1 MDPAVIVKTVL
12 KNVSQNST
20 AIDIIRQ
27 ITYLTGTDHP
37 KSLYVLGEIMRMSEP
52 VIDPDVLRQLRMLS
66 NEGLVHLIA
75 EEIYGVTKP
84 RCCSLL

>member
-1 MDPAVIVKTVL
+1 MDPAVLVKSVL
-12 KNVSQNST
+12 KNVSQNAT

-37 KSLYVLGEIMRMSEP
+37 KSLYVLGEIVRMSES
-52 VIDPDVLRQLRMLS
+52 VLDPDVLRQLRMLM

-75 EEIYGVTKP
+75 EEIYAASKP
-84 RCCSLL
+84 RCCGLL

>member
-1 MDPAVIVKTVL
+1 MDPVVIVKTVL
-12 KNVSQNST
+12 KNVSQNAT

-37 KSLYVLGEIMRMSEP
+37 KSLYVLGEILRVSEP
-52 VIDPDVLRQLRMLS
+52 VLDPDVIRQLKGLM

-75 EEIYGVTKP
+75 EEIYAVSKP
-84 RCCSLL
+84 RCCGLL

>member
-12 KNVSQNST
+12 RNLSQNAS

-37 KSLYVLGEIMRMSEP
+37 KTLHVLNEIVRMGEQ
-52 VIDPDVLRQLRMLS
+52 VIDPDVLRHIKMLIH
-66 NEGLVHLIA
+66 EGLVHLIA
-75 EEIYGVTKP
+75 EEIYAVARPK
-84 RCCSLL
+84 CCGLL

>member
-1 MDPAVIVKTVL
+1 MDPVVIVKTVL
-12 KNVSQNST
+12 KNVSQNAT

-37 KSLYVLGEIMRMSEP
+37 KSLYVLGEILRVSEP
-52 VIDPDVLRQLRMLS
+52 VLDPDVIRQLKGLM

-75 EEIYGVTKP
+75 EEIYTVSKP
-84 RCCSLL
+84 RCCGLL

>member
-1 MDPAVIVKTVL
+1 MDPVVLVKSVL
-12 KNVSQNST
+12 KNVSQNAT

-37 KSLYVLGEIMRMSEP
+37 KSLYVLGEIVRMSES
-52 VIDPDVLRQLRMLS
+52 VLDPDVLRQLRMLM

-75 EEIYGVTKP
+75 EEIYAVSKP
-84 RCCSLL
+84 RCCGLL

>member
-1 MDPAVIVKTVL
+1 
-12 KNVSQNST
+12 VSQNAT

-37 KSLYVLGEIMRMSEP
+37 KSLYVLGEIVRMSES
-52 VIDPDVLRQLRMLS
+52 VLDPDVLRQLRMLM

-75 EEIYGVTKP
+75 EEIYAVSKP
-84 RCCSLL
+84 RCCGLL

>member
-1 MDPAVIVKTVL
+1 MDPAVLVKSVL
-12 KNVSQNST
+12 KNISQNAT

-37 KSLYVLGEIMRMSEP
+37 KSLYVLGEVMRMSES
-52 VIDPDVLRQLRMLS
+52 VLDPDVLRQLRMLM

-75 EEIYGVTKP
+75 EEIYAVSKP
-84 RCCSLL
+84 RCCGLL

>member
-1 MDPAVIVKTVL
+1 MDPAVLVKTVL
-12 KNVSQNST
+12 KNVSQNAT

-37 KSLYVLGEIMRMSEP
+37 KSLYVLGEIVRMSES
-52 VIDPDVLRQLRMLS
+52 VLDPDVLRQLRMLM

-75 EEIYGVTKP
+75 EEIYAVSKP
-84 RCCSLL
+84 RCCGLL

>member
-1 MDPAVIVKTVL
+1 MDPAVIVKAVL
-12 KNVSQNST
+12 KNVSQNAT

-37 KSLYVLGEIMRMSEP
+37 KSLYVLGEILRVSEP
-52 VIDPDVLRQLRMLS
+52 VLDPDVIRQLKGLM

-75 EEIYGVTKP
+75 EEIYAVSKP
-84 RCCSLL
+84 RCCGLL

>member
-1 MDPAVIVKTVL
+1 MDPAVLVKSVL
-12 KNVSQNST
+12 KNVSQNAT

-37 KSLYVLGEIMRMSEP
+37 KSLYVLGEIVRMSES
-52 VIDPDVLRQLRMLS
+52 VLDPDVLRQLRMLM

-75 EEIYGVTKP
+75 EEIYAVSKP
-84 RCCSLL
+84 RCCGLL